1 MPFCRDVPCKCF
13 IVSVIQRAP
22 RSGTGGDQVQVG
34 IVHNHMEYE
43 PKHPLAFSAAWVTP
57 IVRVINQAWVSTA
70 PRMLC
75 ASSNNRAS
83 ACYA

>member
-1 MPFCRDVPCKCF
+1 MPFCRNVPCHL
-13 IVSVIQRAP
+13 IVGVIQRAP

-57 IVRVINQAWVSTA
+57 IVRVINQAWVS
-70 PRMLC
+70 
-75 ASSNNRAS
+75 SE
-83 ACYA
+83 Y